1 MSSSLSPSL
10 YFEPRINEFRG
21 HTGLRLGEAIE
32 SLLDSHLPTKVNILG
47 ASAELAIAWA
57 RHRFGANPNLKW
69 YQDEPF
75 GNPTSIGINADV
87 SYTMQQVQLKLAPLD
102 RDDVI
107 RYLLDIRPD
116 RCGSVIARLRSDHFS
131 EIGCDLRIW
140 IPLLNE
146 MIDREFASVDELLWA
161 NLQREF
167 ERRGSTTMDAK
178 LRILDQLK
186 KQSAK
191 ETTKLWSLLSI
202 STIQTRLIA
211 EVVIEQLRRFSKTP
225 LKSSLARDVILE
237 VAKNV
242 AGDPEILKFV
252 KSCCTDDTNAMACSI
267 LHHCR
272 NGWQPMHFYRTMLLQ
287 AQFDQADWLEVEFKQ
302 SRLSSCNF
310 QASNLDR
317 SRFYKSD
324 LGHCNFSESSLR
336 GSNMDKMQFIAC
348 SFTESD
354 LSSSHWINGSSF
366 NCNFSSAN
374 LTSTDWRQFK
384 TQEARFQDADLTEA
398 KLTESGFHNCHFE
411 QTKLMRARADKC
423 IFVGCRLGDA
433 ILDESVFT
441 DCQMNGTD
449 FEDAQIAFMRVLN
462 SDLRG
467 SLWTGSKLSNC
478 TMSFCTFY
486 QAKLAEVHWSNCDLS
501 GADLRGVIF
510 HFGSTRC
517 GLVGSPYPSHGTRTG
532 FYTDVLEEQ
541 YFKEKEQIRRAA
553 LLDCDLTRANTEGV
567 DFYLVDLSG
576 CKMDANQR
584 RQAIATGALG
594 LD

>member
-10 YFEPRINEFRG
+10 YFEPRVNECRG

-32 SLLDSHLPTKVNILG
+32 LLLDANRPAEVSILG

-57 RHRFGANPNLKW
+57 RHHFGANPKLKW
-69 YQDEPF
+69 YQDKPF

-87 SYTMQQVQLKLAPLD
+87 NFTIQQVQLRLAPLD

-116 RCGSVIARLRSDHFS
+116 CCASVISRLRTDHFS
-131 EIGCDLRIW
+131 EIGGDLRIW

-146 MIDREFASVDELLWA
+146 MIEREFATVDELLWA
-161 NLQREF
+161 TLQREC
-167 ERRGSTTMDAK
+167 ERCGSTTMDAK

-186 KQSAK
+186 VRSSK

-242 AGDPEILKFV
+242 ADDEAIRKFLK
-252 KSCCTDDTNAMACSI
+252 KSCTDDTNAMACSI

-287 AQFDQADWLEVEFKQ
+287 AQFDQADWMQVEFRET
-302 SRLSSCNF
+302 RLLDCKF
-310 QASNLDR
+310 HASNLDR
-317 SRFYKSD
+317 SKFDKSE
-324 LGHCNFSESSLR
+324 LGRCDFSDSSLR
-336 GSNMDKMQFIAC
+336 DSNIEATQFSAC
-348 SFTESD
+348 SFTETD

-384 TQEARFQDADLTEA
+384 TQEASFQDTDLTEA
-398 KLTESGFHNCHFE
+398 KLTES
-411 QTKLMRARADKC
+411 
-423 IFVGCRLGDA
+423 
-433 ILDESVFT
+433 
-441 DCQMNGTD
+441 
-449 FEDAQIAFMRVLN
+449 
-462 SDLRG
+462 
-467 SLWTGSKLSNC
+467 
-478 TMSFCTFY
+478 
-486 QAKLAEVHWSNCDLS
+486 
-501 GADLRGVIF
+501 
-510 HFGSTRC
+510 

-553 LLDCDLTRANTEGV
+553 LLDCDLTGANTDGV

>member
-1 MSSSLSPSL
+1 MSSSLSPSV
-10 YFEPRINEFRG
+10 YFEPRVVECRG

-32 SLLDSHLPTKVNILG
+32 LLLDAQRPTEVSVLG
-47 ASAELAIAWA
+47 PSAELAIAWA
-57 RHRFGANPNLKW
+57 RHHFGANPKLKW

-75 GNPTSIGINADV
+75 GNPTSIGINTGV
-87 SYTMQQVQLKLAPLD
+87 NFTIQQVQLKLAPLD

-116 RCGSVIARLRSDHFS
+116 CCGSVISRFRSEDFS

-146 MIDREFASVDELLWA
+146 MIEREFATVDELLWA
-161 NLQREF
+161 TLQCEF
-167 ERRGSTTMDAK
+167 ERCGSTTMDAK
-178 LRILDQLK
+178 LRILEQLK
-186 KQSAK
+186 KRPAK
-191 ETTKLWSLLSI
+191 EATKLWSLLSI

-211 EVVIEQLRRFSKTP
+211 EIVVEQLRRFSETP

-237 VAKNV
+237 VAKNI
-242 AGDPEILKFV
+242 AGDTAILKFL
-252 KSCCTDDTNAMACSI
+252 KKCCTDDTNAMACSI

-272 NGWQPMHFYRTMLLQ
+272 NGWQPIHFYRTMLQQ
-287 AQFDQADWLEVEFKQ
+287 AQFDQANWLKVEFKQ
-302 SRLSSCNF
+302 SRLSNCNF
-310 QASNLDR
+310 HASNLDC
-317 SRFYKSD
+317 SNFYTSD
-324 LGHCNFSESSLR
+324 LGRCDFSDSSLR
-336 GSNMDKMQFIAC
+336 NSNIDSTQFSAC
-348 SFTESD
+348 SFIESD
-354 LSSSHWINGSSF
+354 LSNSHWIKGSSF
-366 NCNFSSAN
+366 NCNFFSAN

-384 TQEARFQDADLTEA
+384 SQEANFQEADLTEA
-398 KLTESGFHNCHFE
+398 KLTESGFRNCHFE
-411 QTKLMRARADKC
+411 QTKLIRARADKC
-423 IFVGCRLGDA
+423 IFIDCRLGNA
-433 ILDESVFT
+433 ILDESVFN

-449 FEDAQIAFMRVLN
+449 FEDAQLAFMRL
-462 SDLRG
+462 SDCNLSG

-478 TMSFCTFY
+478 TLNFCTFY
-486 QAKLAEVHWSNCDLS
+486 QARLAEIHWSNCDLS
-501 GADLRGVIF
+501 GVDLRGVIF

-553 LLDCDLTRANTEGV
+553 LLDCDLTGANIDDV

>member
-10 YFEPRINEFRG
+10 YFEPRVNECRG

-32 SLLDSHLPTKVNILG
+32 LLLSAQRPTEVSILG

-57 RHRFGANPNLKW
+57 RHHFAANPKLKW
-69 YQDEPF
+69 YQDKPF

-87 SYTMQQVQLKLAPLD
+87 NFTIQQVQLRLAPLD

-116 RCGSVIARLRSDHFS
+116 CCASVISRLRTDHFS
-131 EIGCDLRIW
+131 EIGGDLRIW

-146 MIDREFASVDELLWA
+146 MIECEFASVDELLWA
-161 NLQREF
+161 TLQREF
-167 ERRGSTTMDAK
+167 ERCGSTTMDAK

-186 KQSAK
+186 VKSAK
-191 ETTKLWSLLSI
+191 ETTTLWSLLSI

-225 LKSSLARDVILE
+225 LKSTLARDVILE

-242 AGDPEILKFV
+242 ADDAAIRKFLK
-252 KSCCTDDTNAMACSI
+252 KCCTDDTNAMACSI
-267 LHHCR
+267 LHHFR

-287 AQFDQADWLEVEFKQ
+287 AQFDQANWLEVEFKQ
-302 SRLSSCNF
+302 SRLSNCNF
-310 QASNLDR
+310 QDSNLDR
-317 SRFYKSD
+317 SKFYKSD
-324 LGHCNFSESSLR
+324 LGRCDFSESSFR
-336 GSNMDKMQFIAC
+336 GSNMDKTQFTAC
-348 SFTESD
+348 SFTGSD

-384 TQEARFQDADLTEA
+384 TQEASFQDTDLTEA
-398 KLTESGFHNCHFE
+398 KLTESGFRNCHFE
-411 QTKLMRARADKC
+411 QTKLIRTQANKC
-423 IFVGCRLGDA
+423 VFIDCRLGNA
-433 ILDESVFT
+433 ILDESIFA

-449 FEDAQIAFMRVLN
+449 FEDAQIANMRVLN
-462 SDLRG
+462 SYLSG

-478 TMSFCTFY
+478 TLSFCTFY
-486 QAKLAEVHWSNCDLS
+486 QARLAEIHWSNCDLR
-501 GADLRGVIF
+501 GADLRGAIF

-553 LLDCDLTRANTEGV
+553 LLDCDLTGANIDDV